1 MVLALVLAAAA
12 CSAATHAASVVPP
25 PPSDE
30 VPCRPADLRGIF
42 RGFQGAGGS
51 LAGAVVVANIGS
63 DPCWLDGSP
72 RSVSLLDDAGGA
84 VTVKEHA
91 VDLPLNGGTVKL
103 MPGAPLPAFGS
114 ALASGSAWFTL
125 SWSNWCSDASPTIQ
139 ALLIVLPAGGSITA
153 PIDTGIP
160 SWAAGPPTP
169 GCSDSHLAS
178 TLTFG
183 RFQPPAADQ

>member
-1 MVLALVLAAAA
+1 MVLALVVAGAA
-12 CSAATHAASVVPP
+12 CSAATQAASDE
-25 PPSDE
+25 PSQPS
-30 VPCRPADLRGIF
+30 VATPCRPADLRGIF

-51 LAGAVVVANIGS
+51 LAGAVVVANVGS

-103 MPGAPLPAFGS
+103 TPGAPLPAFGS
-114 ALASGSAWFTL
+114 PLAAGSAWFSL
-125 SWSNWCSDASPTIQ
+125 SWSNWCSRNSPTVQ
-139 ALLIVLPAGGSITA
+139 ALLIVLPAGGSIAA
-153 PIDTGIP
+153 PIDTAIP
-160 SWAAGPPTP
+160 SWAAGPATP
-169 GCSDSHLAS
+169 GCSDSHSGS

-183 RFQPPAADQ
+183 RFQPPAGE